1 VIVEQMSVIGEQD
14 QILELLEKAE
24 QKIKDTWI
32 SQEITDDISVAL
44 LEAVNNAIIHGNQR
58 CRDKSVDVKI
68 CIEDDKIEIRVMDEG
83 TGFDPKA
90 LNNPNAPENIFRPN
104 GRGLYFMHKLMDEVE
119 IHSTDHGSKVIMRKY
134 RK

>member
-1 VIVEQMSVIGEQD
+1 MIVEQMSVIGEQE

-24 QKIKDTWI
+24 QKIKDAWI

-58 CRDKSVDVKI
+58 CRDKSVEVQI
-68 CIEDDKIEIRVMDEG
+68 CIEDDRIEIRVMDEG

-90 LNNPNAPENIFRPN
+90 LNDPNAPENLFRPN
-104 GRGLYFMHKLMDEVE
+104 GRGLYFMQKLMDEVE